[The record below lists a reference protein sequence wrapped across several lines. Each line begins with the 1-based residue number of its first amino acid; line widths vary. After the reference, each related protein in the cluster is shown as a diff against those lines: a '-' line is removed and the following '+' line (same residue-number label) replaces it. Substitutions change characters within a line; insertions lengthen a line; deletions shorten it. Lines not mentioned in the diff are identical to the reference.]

1 MELPQ
6 LRKSPVLFNA
16 ADHTYMLGGRYLKG
30 VTGTLVRRAYP
41 NTYSVPDGMTKEQ
54 WKEKLDNAAR
64 KGTAVH
70 QMIELYEDL
79 GVLSDSPE
87 LKNYIDV
94 KETGGFV
101 NLATE
106 YLVSDEEYYASSI
119 DHVWVSEKGQI
130 VLVDIKH
137 TYNIHWDEVTC
148 QLSIY
153 KRFFE
158 MQNPDLSVAG
168 IAVLWLRDDNVQFKY
183 LTPFADEVIDQLI
196 AADIKDEKFDIQ
208 QCFGELPVKFADA
221 EEQIAFLN
229 MKIKEMTEEYDKL
242 KSGLFSLMEQHGVT
256 KFTGSKVMLTVS
268 GPSTRESIDTSRLKL
283 EAPDVYEKY
292 KKCINVKPSL
302 RITVRK

>member
-1 MELPQ
+1 
-6 LRKSPVLFNA
+6 
-16 ADHTYMLGGRYLKG
+16 
-30 VTGTLVRRAYP
+30 
-41 NTYSVPDGMTKEQ
+41 
-54 WKEKLDNAAR
+54 
-64 KGTAVH
+64 
-70 QMIELYEDL
+70 
-79 GVLSDSPE
+79 
-87 LKNYIDV
+87 
-94 KETGGFV
+94 
-101 NLATE
+101 
-106 YLVSDEEYYASSI
+106 
-119 DHVWVSEKGQI
+119 
-130 VLVDIKH
+130 
-137 TYNIHWDEVTC
+137 
-148 QLSIY
+148 
-153 KRFFE
+153 